1 MYPRPPCAWLSPWG
15 RKWALPF
22 TRLLPESVSAY
33 RFAPKAAPAAAS
45 HSNPIQL
52 CRCDN
57 HEGAS
62 MANLEIALQQL
73 REERS
78 RTQLQVETLDQA
90 ISVIESLNRT
100 GVSRRSSR
108 PTRIVSAVSRRRMA
122 QAQRARWA
130 KTKGRAPKPK
140 RTISPA
146 GRKRIAAA
154 QRARWAKIGRG
165 RGRLVRL

>member
-1 MYPRPPCAWLSPWG
+1 M
-15 RKWALPF
+15 
-22 TRLLPESVSAY
+22 E
-33 RFAPKAAPAAAS
+33 
-45 HSNPIQL
+45 
-52 CRCDN
+52 
-57 HEGAS
+57 
-62 MANLEIALQQL
+62 NLEIALQQL

-90 ISVIESLNRT
+90 ISVIESLNGTR
-100 GVSRRSSR
+100 VSRRSGR

-130 KTKGRAPKPK
+130 KAKSRAPKPK

-154 QRARWAKIGRG
+154 QRARWAKIRAGKK
-165 RGRLVRL
+165 